1 MWMRQRQAAA
11 LQPWQDDEGF
21 DDDDDDD
28 DFDEETGDAMPVMG
42 SRYND

>member
-21 DDDDDDD
+21 DDDDDD
-28 DFDEETGDAMPVMG
+28 FDEETGEAMPVMG

>member
-21 DDDDDDD
+21 DDDDDDE
-28 DFDEETGDAMPVMG
+28 FDEETGDAMPVMG